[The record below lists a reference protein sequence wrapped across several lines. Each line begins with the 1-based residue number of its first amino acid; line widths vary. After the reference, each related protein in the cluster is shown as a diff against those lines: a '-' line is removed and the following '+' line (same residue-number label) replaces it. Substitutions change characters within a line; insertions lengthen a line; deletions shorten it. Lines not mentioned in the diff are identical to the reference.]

1 MSRQAKEKTT
11 LPEESHGF
19 YTEVGQEIIVHFID
33 GKAIKGTLNLIG
45 RYEIFMTIFTKDGKE
60 KEISVFK
67 GAIKYII

>member
-1 MSRQAKEKTT
+1 
-11 LPEESHGF
+11 
-19 YTEVGQEIIVHFID
+19 VHFID

-45 RYEIFMTIFTKDGKE
+45 RYEIFMTIFTKDGQE